1 MAALRSLDQ
10 PLTAPVYDPAITWG
24 TRSGPGSLVRL
35 LRVVGV
41 LALAGAMAGC
51 SGDDDA
57 GDTTTT
63 AAPTTAVATTESPP
77 TTSAPPTTAAPTT
90 AAPSTTLS
98 AEALKAQ
105 IAEDYE
111 RAAKLRDELTR
122 NPTLEGLE
130 EQAARIAAPGSPDY
144 SAFLD
149 HITGMAERGERIVAG
164 EPDINDVTVE
174 LVELSTDAPD
184 VATVTACQ
192 VFNSRRIDPD
202 GQTIG
207 DTGVLTAIRIR
218 QQVQRTSQ
226 GWLPASPFE
235 ALEAAVEVTACPA
248 TS

>member
-130 EQAARIAAPGSPDY
+130 EQAALIAAPGSPAH
-144 SAFLD
+144 SGLLELVRE
-149 HITGMAERGERIVAG
+149 MVERGERLVPG
-164 EPDINDVTVE
+164 DPDLNSTTVE
-174 LVELSTDAPD
+174 IVEISAESPD
-184 VATVTACQ
+184 VATVTVCVGNNDLRVGPSGEA
-192 VFNSRRIDPD
+192 VEAVAPYAARI
-202 GQTIG
+202 I
-207 DTGVLTAIRIR
+207 
-218 QQVQRTSQ
+218 QQVSQTPQ

-235 ALEAAVEVTACPA
+235 LVAGAEGTTECPA
-248 TS
+248 L